1 MAYEQAKHSGG
12 PTINFGG
19 DNKGNVSAGDHNTL
33 NSTVNEADGAAEV
46 MKLVEQYRQAKPTI
60 NLPPEAEAE
69 VVETMEELE
78 REVNSGSPD
87 VGRIRRGLQLVGAH
101 LNTAA
106 AGALGNLIAAGAL
119 DLAAQLH

>member
-1 MAYEQAKHSGG
+1 MTVIEVGTAAK
-12 PTINFGG
+12 
-19 DNKGNVSAGDHNTL
+19 
-33 NSTVNEADGAAEV
+33 V
-46 MKLVEQYRQAKPTI
+46 MGVVQQYRQAKPTI
-60 NLPPEAEAE
+60 NLPAEGEAE
-69 VVETMEELE
+69 VVETMAELE

-87 VGRIRRGLQLVGAH
+87 VGRIWRGLQLVGAH